1 MALTIMAAS
10 ALAARLAEPLG
21 VKPLLL
27 TGLTALIGA
36 TLLLSRVSVGGSYLS
51 DVLPGMTL
59 FAIGLAFSYTTA
71 TIGGTAGVPDADQGL
86 AGGLLHTFNQVGGA
100 IGLAVLA
107 AVAASASQGAV
118 DHPHTALVVGLRT
131 AFLAALGFAALGVAA
146 ATTLVREHDCK
157 RELARRQADEGT
169 TLDATAAGCLAALG
183 GRVLRDR

>member
-1 MALTIMAAS
+1 
-10 ALAARLAEPLG
+10 
-21 VKPLLL
+21 
-27 TGLTALIGA
+27 LIGA
-36 TLLLSRVSVGGSYLS
+36 TLLLSRVSVGGSYLGE
-51 DVLPGMTL
+51 VLPGMTL

-71 TIGGTAGVPDADQGL
+71 TIGGTAGVPDTDQGL
-86 AGGLLHTFNQVGGA
+86 AGALLNTFNQVGGA

-107 AVAASASQGAV
+107 AVAATASQGAV
-118 DHPHTALVVGLRT
+118 DHPHTALVAGLRT

-146 ATTLVREHDCK
+146 ATTLVREHDFK